1 LCSSCVALVLLLC
14 SSCASPRSPGGF
26 WRDCGGFTEPARGFD
41 STAGSIIQMK
51 SHFRCKG
58 SVTAGECL
66 GGVRPS
72 SGAAMLESNG
82 DAIKSGASGHSVLP
96 APEDGRTPPTS
107 PPPSLRDYDDQ
118 PCLRRT
124 APQMNTDEPR
134 FSRPDS
140 GLAPV
145 SSKSLPSER
154 ILVME
159 KRSSDYF

>member
-1 LCSSCVALVLLLC
+1 MRKRVQSVVQAKGKPGDRQALSCVPLVLLLC
-14 SSCASPRSPGGF
+14 SSCASPRSPEGF

-82 DAIKSGASGHSVLP
+82 EAMKPGALGYLVLA
-96 APEDGRTPPTS
+96 APEEGRSPPTS
-107 PPPSLRDYDDQ
+107 PSPAAGRDA
-118 PCLRRT
+118 RK
-124 APQMNTDEPR
+124 
-134 FSRPDS
+134 S
-140 GLAPV
+140 GTLCIM
-145 SSKSLPSER
+145 EC
-154 ILVME
+154 ILSAAGVE
-159 KRSSDYF
+159 C